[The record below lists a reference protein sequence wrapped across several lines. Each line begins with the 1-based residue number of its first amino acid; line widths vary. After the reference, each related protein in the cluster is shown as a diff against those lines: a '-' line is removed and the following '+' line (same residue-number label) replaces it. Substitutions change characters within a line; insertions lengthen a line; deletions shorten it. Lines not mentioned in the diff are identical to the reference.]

1 MMIDEIIIAFR
12 PDDVLLD
19 DVKER
24 LEKDRLNRLS

>member
-1 MMIDEIIIAFR
+1 MIDEIIIALR

>member
-1 MMIDEIIIAFR
+1 MMIDEIIIALR